1 MLPREKGGVVD
12 PSLKVYG
19 TDNIRLADLSVLPLH
34 FAAHTQAA
42 AYTVG
47 EQGTA
52 FVSLDIAKLTDFL
65 SLSGGYHQGQVHR

>member
-12 PSLKVYG
+12 PSLKVYE

-47 EQGTA
+47 EQG
-52 FVSLDIAKLTDFL
+52 I
-65 SLSGGYHQGQVHR
+65 